1 MTKLI
6 SKPKSLQ
13 PGYGTILG
21 TSLIKETMNVQKKGF
36 SKKVL
41 GLGVAAGGFAGG
53 GALGT
58 AGAMTTYILSLCFQ
72 AYNI

>member
-41 GLGVAAGGFAGG
+41 GLGVADSRSYD
-53 GALGT
+53 
-58 AGAMTTYILSLCFQ
+58 YIHPVSLFSSIQ
-72 AYNI
+72 YMMQS